1 MAFRGEVRPDDW
13 IRLDDQPKLHLASTI
28 KDLRFPPDLDGGGSK
43 VPARTDDREVP
54 NPMLPEDRGEA
65 LDVGGDETVVDPEDA
80 RPEVLDAEARI
91 ALFEDERSPRNSV
104 VETMPPPPTPPPPA
118 AKTTPPG
125 RRSQHGTPTSIAA
138 SQAADDE
145 SHRTADQGPA
155 ETSSPASQAMASP
168 RRRKSPASDLPPPPT
183 LDLPPLPDFDDL

>member
-1 MAFRGEVRPDDW
+1 MPPVFGAVVCTCVPYFVVSLDGRIRGPFRARDIRAMAFRGEVLPDDW

-104 VETMPPPPTPPPPA
+104 VETAPTPPPPPPPA
-118 AKTTPPG
+118 A
-125 RRSQHGTPTSIAA
+125 
-138 SQAADDE
+138 
-145 SHRTADQGPA
+145 RTA
-155 ETSSPASQAMASP
+155 
-168 RRRKSPASDLPPPPT
+168 PPPP
-183 LDLPPLPDFDDL
+183 PPPPPAA